1 MREIEKIIEELADNL
16 KSKLLLG
23 EYKILQIK
31 KFENKIEIEGF
42 VLNLFVDTCY
52 PETFFGLYLGSIL
65 DSRFYNS
72 DFIKKQS
79 GIKNNIEKLFDLGSE
94 TLRISAWRVWKEKEK
109 EYIKLKG
116 KRDRQKQINRLTKEI
131 QELEAEKKNE
141 EKNH

>member
-42 VLNLFVDTCY
+42 IMHVFVDTSY
-52 PETFFGLYLGSIL
+52 PEVCFGLYLGSIL

-72 DFIKKQS
+72 DLMKAEA
-79 GIKNNIEKLFDLGSE
+79 GVKNKIENLFDLGSE
-94 TLRISAWRVWKEKEK
+94 TLRISAWKVWKGKEK
-109 EYIKLKG
+109 EYIKTQG
-116 KRDRQKQINRLTKEI
+116 KREKQKKINQLRKELK
-131 QELEAEKKNE
+131 ELEEEQKN
-141 EKNH
+141 N